1 MHHNDQREHQH
12 LVQQLKSL
20 VYFSDINKKLFD
32 TLAQQAIYRHFPLDH
47 ILFLENEP
55 SAGLWLIQTGS
66 VKIYKLNP
74 EGDEHILHLLG
85 PGDSFNDISALDAG
99 PNAANAATL
108 GAVDVWILPSSA
120 LRDTLQNDIQFA
132 MAVVEVLTQRIRG
145 LAQQIEDLTLFS
157 VTTRLARFLI
167 QQMETPSLDE
177 PGITRKAIAAHL
189 ATKPETISRSLRT
202 LEKVG
207 AIQFDRHQIVII
219 NLDLLH
225 ELAMN

>member
-1 MHHNDQREHQH
+1 MHHNDQREHRH

-20 VYFSDINKKLFD
+20 LYFSDINERLFD
-32 TLAQQAIYRHFPLDH
+32 TLAQQAMYRHFPPDH

-85 PGDSFNDISALDAG
+85 PGDSFNDISAIDGG

-108 GAVDVWILPSSA
+108 SAVDVWILPSPA
-120 LRDTLQNDIQFA
+120 LRDALQNDIQFA
-132 MAVVEVLTQRIRG
+132 MAVIKLLTQRIRG
-145 LAQQIEDLTLFS
+145 LARQIEDLTLFS
-157 VTTRLARFLI
+157 VTARLARFLI

-177 PGITRKAIAAHL
+177 PGITRKAIATHL

-219 NLDLLH
+219 DLDLLR
-225 ELAMN
+225 ELAMS